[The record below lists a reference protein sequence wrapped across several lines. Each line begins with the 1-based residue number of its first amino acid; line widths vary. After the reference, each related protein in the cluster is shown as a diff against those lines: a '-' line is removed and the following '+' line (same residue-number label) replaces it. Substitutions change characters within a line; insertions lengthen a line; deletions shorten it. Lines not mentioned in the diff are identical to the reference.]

1 MENTKKKTIEKE
13 LLEKGV
19 DKKKIEEWKREIFN
33 SEIVPLEWSVKT
45 SDKLIK
51 EDLPK
56 TEFII
61 EKLIPKGGICM
72 LAGNPGSNKSW
83 IALQMCKEIG
93 MESSMLFDRFTI
105 TPPNKILYI
114 DEESAFQEIKRRWE
128 KLSPGHLTMVDFMAM
143 NGFKIDNQEQREAL
157 LNFCDCRNYNVI
169 IFDSLRAIYTGN
181 ENDSQAIQELMNYLK
196 EFSRRNITLLL
207 IHHNRKE
214 SPLISNSPTQ
224 SLRGSTAILGA
235 LDSLI
240 TIEQVKTRD
249 NNDLEIVLSQ
259 SKLRQGIAAKS
270 FRIIMT
276 ENDENAISFNFMEEL
291 QDENKEIFKV
301 KDTIIE
307 FIQDHGNEESR
318 KSIVEY
324 GVAAGYH
331 ARTIDRAI
339 KELEIDKIL
348 VFSKFEKRCKYFKVA
363 SPKDDGFEKI

>member
-1 MENTKKKTIEKE
+1 MKDTKKKTIKEK

-19 DKKKIEEWKREIFN
+19 DKKKIEKWKKDIIN
-33 SEIVPLEWSVKT
+33 SEIVPLDWNVKT
-45 SDKLIK
+45 SDKLLK
-51 EDLPK
+51 EDLPP

-61 EKLIPKGGICM
+61 EKLLPKGGICM

-83 IALQMCKEIG
+83 IALQMCREIG
-93 MESSMLFDRFTI
+93 MESPMLFDRFRI
-105 TPPNKILYI
+105 TSPNKILYI

-128 KLSPGHLTMVDFMAM
+128 KLNPGILTQTDFMAM
-143 NGFKIDNQEQREAL
+143 SGFRIDSEEQRAAL
-157 LNFCDCRNYNVI
+157 LDFCDRRNYNVI

-181 ENDSQAIQELMNYLK
+181 ENDSQAIQELMSYLK
-196 EFSRRNITLLL
+196 EFSRRGITLLL

-214 SPLISNSPTQ
+214 SPLISNGPTQ

-240 TIEQVKTRD
+240 TIEKVKQRE

-307 FIQDHGNEESR
+307 FIQDHNNEESR

-324 GVAAGYH
+324 GIAAGHH

-339 KELEIDKIL
+339 IACIDCL
-348 VFSKFEKRCKYFKVA
+348 
-363 SPKDDGFEKI
+363 